1 MKKLALLLLAAP
13 LAATLSGCIS
23 FGPKPSKIPLMTI
36 QAAEQ
41 IRTGDVQTPASGSTV
56 TVLFPVVPH
65 ELATTRVPVHQG
77 GNAVA
82 YVKDAQWVEAPPR
95 LFARLVG
102 DTISART
109 GRPVLSYRQSQVDP
123 GAILSGELRRFG
135 VDGDTNEAVV
145 QFDAL
150 LVQGDDPAKF
160 QKRRFEARAP
170 LAAVTPDLV
179 AAGLNTAANQV
190 AAEVADW
197 IGK

>member
-1 MKKLALLLLAAP
+1 MKKLTPLLLVVP
-13 LAATLSGCIS
+13 LAGMASGCVSI
-23 FGPKPSKIPLMTI
+23 GGKPPKVPFLTL

-41 IRTGDVQTPASGSTV
+41 IKPGDVQTPASGTTV
-56 TVLFPVVPH
+56 TVQFPVVPH

-123 GAILSGELRRFG
+123 GALLSGELRKFG
-135 VDGDTNEAVV
+135 VDADTNEAVV
-145 QFDAL
+145 QYDAL

-170 LAAVTPDLV
+170 LAQVKPDLV
-179 AAGLNTAANQV
+179 AAALNQAANQV
-190 AAEVADW
+190 AVEVADW
-197 IGK
+197 VGK

>member
-1 MKKLALLLLAAP
+1 MKKLALVLLAVP
-13 LAATLSGCIS
+13 LAGCVS
-23 FGPKPSKIPLMTI
+23 LGGKPPKVPFLTI
-36 QAAEQ
+36 AAAEH
-41 IRTGDVQTPASGSTV
+41 IKPGDVQTPASGSTV

-65 ELATTRVPVHQG
+65 ELATTRVPVHSG

-109 GRPVLSYRQSQVDP
+109 GRPVLSYRQSQIDP
-123 GAILSGELRRFG
+123 GATLSGELRSFG
-135 VDGDTNEAVV
+135 VDADTSEAVV

-150 LVQGDDPAKF
+150 LVRGDDPAKF
-160 QKRRFEARAP
+160 EKRRFEARAP
-170 LAAVTPDLV
+170 LAEVKPDLI
-179 AAGLNTAANQV
+179 AAALNAAANRV
-190 AAEVADW
+190 AVDVADW

>member
-1 MKKLALLLLAAP
+1 MKKLFPLLLAVPFAGMV
-13 LAATLSGCIS
+13 SGCVS
-23 FGPKPSKIPLMTI
+23 FGGKPPKVPFMTL

-41 IRTGDVQTPASGSTV
+41 VKPGEVQTPASGSTV
-56 TVLFPVVPH
+56 TVVFPIVPH

-82 YVKDAQWVEAPPR
+82 YVKDALWVEAPPR

-102 DTISART
+102 DTIAART

-123 GAILSGELRRFG
+123 GATLSGELRKFG
-135 VDGDTNEAVV
+135 VDADSNEAVV

-170 LAAVTPDLV
+170 LAEVKPDLV
-179 AAGLNTAANQV
+179 AAALNQAANQV
-190 AAEVADW
+190 AVEVADW

>member
-1 MKKLALLLLAAP
+1 MKKLALVLLATP
-13 LAATLSGCIS
+13 LAGCVS
-23 FGPKPSKIPLMTI
+23 FGGKPPKVPFMTL

-41 IRTGDVQTPASGSTV
+41 VKPGDVQTPASGSTV
-56 TVLFPVVPH
+56 TVIFPVVPH

-77 GNAVA
+77 ENAVA

-123 GAILSGELRRFG
+123 GATLSGELRKFG
-135 VDGDTNEAVV
+135 VDADTNEAVV

-170 LAAVTPDLV
+170 LAEVKPDLV
-179 AAGLNTAANQV
+179 AAALNTAANQV
-190 AAEVADW
+190 AVEVADW

>member
-1 MKKLALLLLAAP
+1 MKKLAPLLLAAS
-13 LAATLSGCIS
+13 LAAMLSGCIS
-23 FGPKPSKIPLMTI
+23 IGGKPPKVPFMTI
-36 QAAEQ
+36 RAAEQ
-41 IRTGDVQTPASGSTV
+41 VKPGDVQTAASGATV

-95 LFARLVG
+95 LFARLLG

-123 GAILSGELRRFG
+123 GATLSGELRSFG
-135 VDGDTNEAVV
+135 VDADTNEAVV
-145 QFDAL
+145 IYDAL
-150 LVQGDDPAKF
+150 LVENGDAAKF

-170 LAAVTPDLV
+170 LAEVKPELV
-179 AAGLNTAANQV
+179 AEALNKAANQV
-190 AAEVADW
+190 AIEVSDW
-197 IGK
+197 VGK

>member
-1 MKKLALLLLAAP
+1 MKKLAMLLLAAP

-23 FGPKPSKIPLMTI
+23 IGGKPPKTPFLTL

-41 IRTGDVQTPASGSTV
+41 IKPGDVQTPAAGSTV
-56 TVLFPVVPH
+56 TILFPTVPH

-102 DTISART
+102 DTIAART

-123 GAILSGELRRFG
+123 GATLSGELRRFG
-135 VDGDTNEAVV
+135 VDADSNEAVV

-150 LVQGDDPAKF
+150 LVKGNDPAAF
-160 QKRRFEARAP
+160 QKRRFEARVQVAE
-170 LAAVTPDLV
+170 VKPDQV
-179 AAGLNTAANQV
+179 AAALNQAANQV

>member
-1 MKKLALLLLAAP
+1 MKKLATLLLAAP
-13 LAATLSGCIS
+13 LAAALSGCIS
-23 FGPKPSKIPLMTI
+23 IGGKPPKTPFLTL

-41 IRTGDVQTPASGSTV
+41 IKPGDVQTPASGSTV
-56 TVLFPVVPH
+56 TVLFPTVPH

-109 GRPVLSYRQSQVDP
+109 GRPVLSYRQSQIDP
-123 GAILSGELRRFG
+123 GATLSGELRRFG
-135 VDGDTNEAVV
+135 VDADSNEAVV

-150 LVQGDDPAKF
+150 LVKGSDPATF

-170 LAAVTPDLV
+170 VAEVKPALV
-179 AAGLNTAANQV
+179 AAALNQAANQV
-190 AAEVADW
+190 AGEVADW

>member
-1 MKKLALLLLAAP
+1 MKKLALLLLAGS
-13 LAATLSGCIS
+13 LSGCIS
-23 FGPKPSKIPLMTI
+23 FGGKPPKVPFMTL

-41 IRTGDVQTPASGSTV
+41 MKPGEVQTPASGSTV

-77 GNAVA
+77 ENAVA

-123 GAILSGELRRFG
+123 GATLSGELRRFG
-135 VDGDTNEAVV
+135 VDADTNEAVV

-170 LAAVTPDLV
+170 LAEVKPDLV
-179 AAGLNTAANQV
+179 AAALNSAANQV
-190 AAEVADW
+190 AVEVADW
-197 IGK
+197 VGK

>member
-1 MKKLALLLLAAP
+1 MKKLAPLLLAAP
-13 LAATLSGCIS
+13 LAAMLSGCIS
-23 FGPKPSKIPLMTI
+23 IGGKPPKVPFMTI
-36 QAAEQ
+36 RAAEQ
-41 IRTGDVQTPASGSTV
+41 IKPGDVQTPVSGMTV

-95 LFARLVG
+95 LFARLLG

-123 GAILSGELRRFG
+123 GATLSGELRSFG
-135 VDGDTNEAVV
+135 VDADTKEAVV
-145 QFDAL
+145 VYDAL
-150 LVQGDDPAKF
+150 LVQNGDPAKF

-170 LAAVTPDLV
+170 LAEVKPELV
-179 AAGLNTAANQV
+179 AEALNTAANQV
-190 AAEVADW
+190 AAEVSDW
-197 IGK
+197 VGK

>member
-1 MKKLALLLLAAP
+1 MKKLAPLLLAAP
-13 LAATLSGCIS
+13 LAAMLSGCVS
-23 FGPKPSKIPLMTI
+23 FGGKPPKVPFMTI
-36 QAAEQ
+36 RAAEQ
-41 IRTGDVQTPASGSTV
+41 VKPGDVQTPASGTTV

-82 YVKDAQWVEAPPR
+82 YVKDALWVEAPPR
-95 LFARLVG
+95 LFARLLG

-109 GRPVLSYRQSQVDP
+109 GRPVLSYRQSQVDS
-123 GAILSGELRRFG
+123 GATLSGELRSFG

-145 QFDAL
+145 IYDAL

-170 LAAVTPDLV
+170 LAQVKPELV
-179 AAGLNTAANQV
+179 AEALNKAANQV
-190 AAEVADW
+190 AVEVSDW
-197 IGK
+197 VGK